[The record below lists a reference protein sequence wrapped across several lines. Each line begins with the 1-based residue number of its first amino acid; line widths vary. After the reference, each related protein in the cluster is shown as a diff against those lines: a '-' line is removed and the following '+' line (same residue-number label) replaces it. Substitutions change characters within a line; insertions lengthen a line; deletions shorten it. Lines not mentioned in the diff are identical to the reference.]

1 MSQEEMTVDTNVP
14 EDEAVNTFGI
24 TGDQLANKMM
34 SQDKAPK
41 YEFKVQN
48 TPEDVIEDAKKC
60 PWFMVRSFFDDEVS
74 KYTATAQAAMTSKD
88 WSPLKEITLSV
99 TMNEN
104 NGKYCCWECG
114 GARSTFGHAVIIGA
128 PDGRKPLAM
137 SAFRKCKIKNNKQA
151 VIQVWP
157 SYIVAMSVQNRGT
170 GVVLLYRI
178 AEIKVTESVFVQ
190 QSRYNRNN
198 ATSGEAHNHFSI
210 VLQLNKVI
218 DITTHEVLQFMNDL
232 NHITPNSDIVKA
244 AMRKATIFNCD
255 QAIYIRPFFYKKDG
269 DYEWDINSLETEDTI
284 FEENAVSSFLTEALT
299 KFSSLVRG
307 MPVGQ
312 FPYMGLQVLE
322 AVPVEDEN
330 DTAPAEGET
339 KKFQNSDV
347 VLKFAIFSEQQ
358 SNAWVIKINRNIFR
372 NFRDFFP
379 VKGYNTLVAIA
390 TNENNAEQPK
400 TFYCKYSGN

>member
-1 MSQEEMTVDTNVP
+1 MSEMEEMTNVSN
-14 EDEAVNTFGI
+14 EEAPVNTFGI
-24 TGDQLANKMM
+24 TGEQLADKMM
-34 SQDKAPK
+34 SQDDAKS
-41 YEFKVQN
+41 YEFKVAD
-48 TPEDVIEDAKKC
+48 TPEDIMEEAKKC

-88 WSPLKEITLSV
+88 WSSLKEITLAV

-157 SYIVAMSVQNRGT
+157 SYIVAMSVQNRGM

-178 AEIKVTESVFVQ
+178 AETKVIESVFVQ
-190 QSRYNRNN
+190 QNRYNRNAN
-198 ATSGEAHNHFSI
+198 TASGESHHHFAI

-218 DITTHEVLQFMNDL
+218 DIATHEVTQFMNDL
-232 NHITPNSDIVKA
+232 NHITANSDIVKA

-269 DYEWDINSLETEDTI
+269 DYEWNIDSLEVEDTYL
-284 FEENAVSSFLTEALT
+284 EENVVSSFLTEALT
-299 KFSSLVRG
+299 KFSTLVRG

-322 AVPVEDEN
+322 AIPVDGDQPASAD
-330 DTAPAEGET
+330 DT
-339 KKFQNSDV
+339 KRFQNYDV
-347 VLKFAIFSEQQ
+347 VLKFAIFSEHQ
-358 SNAWVIKINRNIFR
+358 SNAGVIRINRNIFR
-372 NFRDFFP
+372 AYRDFFP

-390 TNENNAEQPK
+390 NSEGNAEQPK